1 MLLTAHCSPLTA
13 YGLLLAGAWVS
24 ALPHFNAFLNFSS
37 FVLLLSGYFFIRRK
51 NIIAHRNCQI
61 AALSV
66 SILFLIS
73 YLTYHFNHGATRFQ
87 GQGIA
92 RPIYF
97 TILTTHTILAVV
109 IVPFVIITFLRAK
122 RGDFLRHRAIA
133 RWTLPMWLYV
143 SITGVLVYL
152 MLYHLYP
159 LR

>member
-1 MLLTAHCSPLTA
+1 MLLSAFC
-13 YGLLLAGAWVS
+13 LLFSADWIT
-24 ALPHFNAFLNFSS
+24 ALPHFNALLNFSS
-37 FVLLLSGYFFIRRK
+37 FVLLLSGYFFIRRR

-66 SILFLIS
+66 SVLFLIS

-92 RPIYF
+92 RPVYF

-109 IVPFVIITFLRAK
+109 IVPFVIITVRRA
-122 RGDFLRHRAIA
+122 RRRDFLRHRAIA

-159 LR
+159 SR